1 MAETNPS
8 IPSIHIQLDRQRG
21 DGRTFLRGSVYWCAF
36 YVDGKEHRESCE
48 TDNPKKAEKF
58 LRDRLKA
65 VHVHQADRSKP
76 FITVGDRKRTIAD
89 LMDALK
95 TNFELREK
103 DSPQNLPN
111 IKRVKDDFGDIRATH
126 LTTEAIADYIRDQL
140 SGGYAKAT
148 INRIT
153 QVLRQGYALAELPAP
168 KVVRLDE
175 SDNVRRGYF
184 GEAEIRAVI
193 ANLPFELA
201 DFTLFGW
208 HTGMRKG
215 EIASLRWEDMDG
227 DVIVLAGKNAKNN
240 ENRQIPC
247 VGELADLIARRSAA
261 RSVKVGDT
269 VMLCDLVFHRNGE
282 PIREFRKSW
291 ARACKKAGVRRLFHD
306 LRRSAVRDMTRAG
319 VSQNVAMSISGHKT
333 IAMFKRYDIVDVSD
347 QRQALNRTQEYRK
360 VAKDNVIAMVA
371 K

>member
-1 MAETNPS
+1 MADHDPTIPTTET
-8 IPSIHIQLDRQRG
+8 QLKRQRG
-21 DGRTFLRGSVYWCAF
+21 DGRTFLRGSVYWCSF
-36 YVDGKEHRESCE
+36 YVDGKELRESCG
-48 TDNPKKAEKF
+48 TDDPKKAEKY
-58 LRDRLKA
+58 LRNRLKA

-76 FITVGDRKRTIAD
+76 FITIRDRKRPIAD

-103 DSPQNLPN
+103 DSPQNLSN
-111 IKRVKDDFGDIRATH
+111 IKRVRHDFGHIRATD
-126 LTTEAIADYIRDQL
+126 LTADAIADYIRDQL
-140 SGGYAKAT
+140 AGGYAKAT
-148 INRIT
+148 INRLM
-153 QVLRQGYALAELPAP
+153 QVLLQGYALAELPAP

-175 SDNVRRGYF
+175 SDNVRRGF
-184 GEAEIRAVI
+184 FSEQEIRRVI
-193 ANLPFELA
+193 ANLPVELA

-227 DVIVLAGKNAKNN
+227 DVIVLAGKNAKNG
-240 ENRQIPC
+240 EDRQIPC
-247 VGELADLIARRSAA
+247 VGELGELIARRRAA

-269 VMLCDLVFHRNGE
+269 VMLCDLVFHRNGA
-282 PIREFRKSW
+282 PLREFRKSW

-319 VSQNVAMSISGHKT
+319 ISQNVAMSISGHKT

-347 QRQALNRTQEYRK
+347 QRQALQRTQEYRK
-360 VAKDNVIAMVA
+360 VAKDNVIALAA